1 MKVYQKSKEQVLDEF
16 KTNLIQGLSSE
27 QVIMNHRRY
36 GFNKGVPP
44 ATFSI
49 IKTFFAQL
57 CEPLIFLLAA
67 CCAIIFFTGDQ
78 FDAFIILGIIFLNA
92 TIGTFQERR
101 ITLMIEKL
109 RFFKK
114 RQSTVI
120 RDSKQQVVLD
130 EQLVPG
136 DIIII
141 QEGNYIPADARIIE
155 SYDALVDESM
165 LTGESEPV
173 AKLNGPLNGELILSE
188 QKNMLFCGSHM
199 VSGYAH
205 AVVIATGVHTVYRTL
220 IPDIEV
226 TSSTMPLQRDLTL
239 VLKFILWLIVFICV
253 SLFLIGLIAGRPF
266 SELLAALIA
275 LFMCVVPQGLPVIM
289 TLILVSSAYV
299 MAPDKVV
306 AKRLQAIEALGRA
319 QVAIIDKTGTLTK
332 NELMVRVIV
341 ADKTTYQVTGQG
353 YYHEGHILYE
363 GVAVQKGQ
371 ADNRA
376 LLLMMKAAVLL
387 DRSVIEE
394 VGDCKKFLVKGSP
407 NDAALQIAALK
418 YGIRLK
424 DVEKEYKKIHEI
436 PFSSTHQ
443 FHAGFYEHRGQG
455 VIFGIG
461 SLESITC
468 RSGFINHLHQAENL
482 RLTQQGTRVMAVGY
496 KTFSLSLI
504 PQDQEEQKKFFAG
517 LFNEGLEQLGLFGIQ
532 DTLRKNVTEVI
543 KSIKNAGLQVV
554 MATGDNSETASHLAR
569 AGGLLEE
576 GGKVISGT
584 AFSQLSDDDLLVQLS
599 HTAVY
604 ARLLPADKVRL
615 VQLFRKQGNI
625 VMVVGDGVND
635 VPALGSAHIGVTMG
649 LTGSELAKEAAHIIL
664 LDDAFEKIV
673 EGIEYGRHTFYT
685 FKRVILY
692 FFATNFAE
700 VLVMLFSLAGGYP
713 VPLLAS
719 QILWLNLVTD
729 GFLDTALSLEPVEKD
744 IMRSSW
750 LQEQKYLLTKELMG
764 QVIYMA
770 LLGALLSC
778 CAFIGYLPYGID
790 RARTMTMVI
799 LTSCQ
804 WITAIN
810 CRSLRM
816 SVFSLSFFS
825 NPWLAVAL
833 IGIVCTQIALLYVP
847 FLQVIFKTVPLTV
860 TDWCFV
866 IGAVFV
872 LLVAEEIRKGVK
884 RLKARLN

>member
-1 MKVYQKSKEQVLDEF
+1 MKVYQKSKEQVLTEF
-16 KTNLIQGLSSE
+16 KTNAVHGLSTE
-27 QVIMNHRRY
+27 HVMINRRKH

-101 ITLMIEKL
+101 ITLMMEKL
-109 RFFKK
+109 RVFKK

-120 RDSKQQVVLD
+120 RDGKQQVIPD

-173 AKLNGPLNGELILSE
+173 AKLNGPLDGELVLSE

-220 IPDIEV
+220 VPDIEV
-226 TSSTMPLQRDLTL
+226 ASSTMPLQKDLTL
-239 VLKFILWLIVFICV
+239 VLKFILWLIVFICI

-299 MAPDKVV
+299 MARHKVV

-353 YYHEGHILYE
+353 YHHEGHILYD
-363 GVAVQKGQ
+363 GVPVQKDQ

-376 LLLMMKAAVLL
+376 LSLMMKAAVLL

-394 VGDCKKFLVKGSP
+394 VVHCKKFLVKGSP

-418 YGIRLK
+418 YGIRVQ
-424 DVEKEYKKIHEI
+424 DIEKAYKKLYEI
-436 PFSSTHQ
+436 PFSSAHR
-443 FHAGFYEHRGQG
+443 FHAGFYEHEGQG

-461 SLESITC
+461 SLESIAR
-468 RSGFINHLHQAENL
+468 RSLSINHLHQAEAL

-496 KTFSLSLI
+496 KTFSLSLL
-504 PQDQEEQKKFFAG
+504 PEGQDEQKKFFAR
-517 LFNEGLEQLGLFGIQ
+517 LFDEGLEQLGLFGVQ
-532 DTLRKNVTEVI
+532 DTLRENVATVI
-543 KSIKNAGLQVV
+543 TSMKNAGLQVV

-569 AGGLLEE
+569 AGGLLED
-576 GGKVISGT
+576 KDRVMSGVV
-584 AFSQLSDDDLLVQLS
+584 FSQSSDAGLIAQLP

-615 VQLFRKQGNI
+615 VQLFRNQGKI

-635 VPALGSAHIGVTMG
+635 VPALGAAHIGVTMG

-729 GFLDTALSLEPVEKD
+729 GFLDTALSLEPIEKN

-750 LQEQKYLLTKELMG
+750 LQEQKSLLTKELMG
-764 QVIYMA
+764 QVVYMA
-770 LLGALLSC
+770 FLGALLSC

-799 LTSCQ
+799 LTGCQ

-810 CRSLRM
+810 CRSLSL

-825 NPWLAVAL
+825 NLWLAVAL
-833 IGIVCTQIALLYVP
+833 IGIVCTQVALLYVP
-847 FLQVIFKTVPLTV
+847 FLQAIFKTVPLTI
-860 TDWCFV
+860 TDWYFV
-866 IGAVFV
+866 IGAVLI
-872 LLVAEEIRKGVK
+872 LLVAEEVRKGVK
-884 RLKARLN
+884 RLRARFN